1 VNILF
6 KINQPILIAFF
17 SLMIFIIIF
26 YLYSQIEKNDE
37 IITTNHKADIDII
50 NPRFTKEKKNKDNLE
65 VVAKKASYLSKDKMF
80 LEGEVNYKS
89 NEFTLESD
97 MVSFNRL
104 NFDASSKQKTY
115 FKSKK
120 ISIEAEGFKVINKG
134 DIISFTGKS
143 LIIIK

>member
-17 SLMIFIIIF
+17 SIIIFIIIF
-26 YLYSQIEKNDE
+26 YLYSQIEKDEE
-37 IITTNHKADIDII
+37 IIKTDYKADIDII
-50 NPRFTKEKKNKDNLE
+50 NPRFTKEKKDKENVE
-65 VVAKKASYLSKDKMF
+65 VVAKKASYLSKNRMF

-89 NEFTLESD
+89 NEFTLKSD
-97 MVSFNRL
+97 MVNFNQL

-120 ISIEAEGFKVINKG
+120 MSIESEGFEVINKG
-134 DIISFTGKS
+134 DIISFMGKC
-143 LIIIK
+143 LIKIK